1 MTLARGLYL
10 VTPDQINTEALLS
23 VTRAALQ
30 GGATVLQ
37 YRNKIA
43 SPTLRL
49 TQARALRRL
58 TREFGAAL
66 FINDEPA
73 LALAVEADG
82 VHVGRDDG
90 DLATVRE
97 ATEGRLLIGVS
108 CYDDFARARDMA
120 AMGADYIAFGAMF
133 ASPTKPEAES
143 APLSLVSRAKTEL
156 DVPVACIG
164 GITADNAAPLVAAG
178 ADWLA
183 VISDIYQAADPQ
195 ARALRFSALYD

>member
-49 TQARALRRL
+49 TQAQALRRL

-66 FINDEPA
+66 FINDEPG

-90 DLATVRE
+90 DLAAVRE

-183 VISDIYQAADPQ
+183 VISDIYQATDPQ

>member
-49 TQARALRRL
+49 TQAQALRRL

-66 FINDEPA
+66 FINDEPG

-90 DLATVRE
+90 DLAAVRE